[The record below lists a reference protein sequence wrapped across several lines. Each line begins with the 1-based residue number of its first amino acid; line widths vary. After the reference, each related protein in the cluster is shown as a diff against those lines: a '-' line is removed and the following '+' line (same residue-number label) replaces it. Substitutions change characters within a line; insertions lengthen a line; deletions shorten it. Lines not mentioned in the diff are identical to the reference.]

1 MSERKV
7 RADAAGNRA
16 RILAVAREQLEST
29 EDLRLNA
36 VAKAAGVGQGTL
48 YRHFPTR
55 EALLVEV
62 YHADVAELVE
72 AARTLV
78 AEHDAVTAMRR
89 WLDRV
94 ADYAR
99 VKRGVLAALQPVS
112 GTKLATSHTPRI
124 GEAVAILLDAG
135 RKEGAIRDDV
145 DEADVLVLLGFLSH
159 MTNAETAPRASHLL
173 GVLLDGLRTR
183 DRRHE
188 RETGQARQV
197 SPEDRAHDPERT

>member
-1 MSERKV
+1 MTERKV

-16 RILAVAREQLEST
+16 RILAVAREQLESM
-29 EDLRLNA
+29 EYLRLNA

-62 YHADVAELVE
+62 YRADVAELVE
-72 AARTLV
+72 AARSLL

-94 ADYAR
+94 AGYAR
-99 VKRGVLAALQPVS
+99 VKRGVLAVLEPAS
-112 GTKLATSHTPRI
+112 GTELATSHTPRI
-124 GEAVAILLDAG
+124 GEAIAVLLEAG
-135 RKEGAIRDDV
+135 QKEGAIRDDI
-145 DEADVLVLLGFLSH
+145 DEADVLVLLGFLSR
-159 MTNAETAPRASHLL
+159 MSNAEAAPRASHLL

-183 DRRHE
+183 D
-188 RETGQARQV
+188 
-197 SPEDRAHDPERT
+197 

>member
-1 MSERKV
+1 MTERKI
-7 RADAAGNRA
+7 RADAAENRA

-36 VAKAAGVGQGTL
+36 VAKAAGLGQGTL

-62 YHADVAELVE
+62 YRADVAELVE
-72 AARTLV
+72 AARSLL
-78 AEHDAVTAMRR
+78 AEHDAATAMRR

-99 VKRGVLAALQPVS
+99 VKRGVLAVLEPAS
-112 GTKLATSHTPRI
+112 GTELATSHAPRI
-124 GEAVAILLDAG
+124 GEAIALLLEAG
-135 RKEGAIRDDV
+135 RKEGAFRDDV
-145 DEADVLVLLGFLSH
+145 DEADVLVLLGFLSR
-159 MTNAETAPRASHLL
+159 MSNAEAGPRASHLL

-183 DRRHE
+183 D
-188 RETGQARQV
+188 
-197 SPEDRAHDPERT
+197 